1 MSLQV
6 EIEKKLN
13 DKVLSVSFDTEGK
26 QGITGILGASG
37 CGKSMTLKCIAGI
50 ETPDRGKIVL
60 NGRVLFDSGKKINLR
75 VQDRHV
81 GYLFQNYA
89 LFPNMTVEKN
99 IAAGFQY
106 RPGQKMSAEEIKK
119 QTADYMELL
128 HVTELKSSYPGK
140 LSGGQQQR
148 VALAR
153 ALVIKPDVL
162 LMDEPLSNLD
172 AKLRVE
178 MRTVIKEIQHTVGI
192 TNVYVT
198 HDQEEA
204 MAVSDRIAVMNQGD
218 IQQVGTPKAI
228 YQRPAN
234 LFVATFIGRSNILP
248 GTLKMQG
255 GKCVLCFDA
264 GFEVEMHNVLP
275 EQQKQQRVQIS
286 VRPEEFV
293 LSTSQEAG
301 GLKATVDS
309 SVFLGLN
316 THYFAHTDEGER
328 IEIIQESQI
337 DSVIPDGAVIRLGVK
352 TEKIN
357 VFGEDGAHNLLEGVH
372 DDNAV

>member
-99 IAAGFQY
+99 IAAGFKY
-106 RPGQKMSAEEIKK
+106 RPGQKMTAEEIKK

-128 HVTELKSSYPGK
+128 HVAELKSSYPGK

-148 VALAR
+148 VGIAR
-153 ALVIKPDVL
+153 AFVSSPKVIFA
-162 LMDEPLSNLD
+162 DEPTGNLD
-172 AKLRVE
+172 SRTSKQVLYRMLE
-178 MRTVIKEIQHTVGI
+178 MSKTSHVTFVM
-192 TNVYVT
+192 VT
-198 HDQEEA
+198 HEPELA
-204 MAVSDRIAVMNQGD
+204 ECADRIVTILDGKICSNVVQDEETKKKNRDALFADLNGD
-218 IQQVGTPKAI
+218 
-228 YQRPAN
+228 
-234 LFVATFIGRSNILP
+234 LDIG
-248 GTLKMQG
+248 GEAAK
-255 GKCVLCFDA
+255 
-264 GFEVEMHNVLP
+264 
-275 EQQKQQRVQIS
+275 EQK
-286 VRPEEFV
+286 
-293 LSTSQEAG
+293 
-301 GLKATVDS
+301 
-309 SVFLGLN
+309 
-316 THYFAHTDEGER
+316 
-328 IEIIQESQI
+328 
-337 DSVIPDGAVIRLGVK
+337 
-352 TEKIN
+352 
-357 VFGEDGAHNLLEGVH
+357 
-372 DDNAV
+372 

>member
-1 MSLQV
+1 MSLEV
-6 EIEKKLN
+6 NIRK
-13 DKVLSVSFDTEGK
+13 SFSSFTLDVAFEAGDETLGF
-26 QGITGILGASG
+26 LGASG
-37 CGKSMTLKCIAGI
+37 CGKSLTMRCIAGI
-50 ETPDRGKIVL
+50 ETPDEGRIVV
-60 NGRVLFDSGKKINLR
+60 NDRVFFDSERKINLTPQQR
-75 VQDRHV
+75 KTAL
-81 GYLFQNYA
+81 LFQSYM
-89 LFPNMTVEKN
+89 LFPNLTVAEN
-99 IAAGFQY
+99 VAAGIG
-106 RPGQKMSAEEIKK
+106 REASK
-119 QTADYMELL
+119 ADRDAL
-128 HVTELKSSYPGK
+128 VAAELKRFGLEGFDRRYPAQ

-204 MAVSDRIAVMNQGD
+204 MAVSDRIAVMNQGV

-248 GTLKMQG
+248 GELKPEG
-255 GKCVLCFDA
+255 GKCMLSFDG
-264 GFEVEMHNVLP
+264 GFSVPVENVLP
-275 EQQKQQRVQIS
+275 EQQKPQRVQVS

-293 LSTSQEAG
+293 LNTAEQAS

-316 THYFAHTDEGER
+316 THYFAHTDTGER
-328 IEIIQESQI
+328 IEIVQESQI
-337 DSVIPDGAVIRLGVK
+337 DNVIPDGTVIRLGVK

-357 VFGEDGAHNLLEGVH
+357 IFAEDGTRNLLEGVH

>member
-60 NGRVLFDSGKKINLR
+60 NGRVLFDSGKKINLC

-106 RPGQKMSAEEIKK
+106 RPGQKMTAEEIKK

-148 VALAR
+148 LCIAR
-153 ALVIKPDVL
+153 AMAVSPSVL
-162 LMDEPLSNLD
+162 LMDEPASALD
-172 AKLRVE
+172 PISTAKVE
-178 MRTVIKEIQHTVGI
+178 ELIHELKKDYTIVI
-192 TNVYVT
+192 VT
-198 HDQEEA
+198 HNMQQA
-204 MAVSDRIAVMNQGD
+204 TRISDNTAFFLLGEVVEYDNTER
-218 IQQVGTPKAI
+218 
-228 YQRPAN
+228 
-234 LFVATFIGRSNILP
+234 LFSIPRDKRTEDYITGR
-248 GTLKMQG
+248 
-255 GKCVLCFDA
+255 
-264 GFEVEMHNVLP
+264 
-275 EQQKQQRVQIS
+275 
-286 VRPEEFV
+286 
-293 LSTSQEAG
+293 
-301 GLKATVDS
+301 
-309 SVFLGLN
+309 
-316 THYFAHTDEGER
+316 
-328 IEIIQESQI
+328 
-337 DSVIPDGAVIRLGVK
+337 
-352 TEKIN
+352 
-357 VFGEDGAHNLLEGVH
+357 FG
-372 DDNAV
+372 

>member
-148 VALAR
+148 VMIAR
-153 ALVIKPDVL
+153 AMISNPRL
-162 LMDEPLSNLD
+162 LILDEPTTGVDATSTKALYDTLYEINTKYKTTIFMITHGRLQDCKGCDRILRMDE
-172 AKLRVE
+172 
-178 MRTVIKEIQHTVGI
+178 G
-192 TNVYVT
+192 
-198 HDQEEA
+198 
-204 MAVSDRIAVMNQGD
+204 
-218 IQQVGTPKAI
+218 
-228 YQRPAN
+228 
-234 LFVATFIGRSNILP
+234 
-248 GTLKMQG
+248 
-255 GKCVLCFDA
+255 
-264 GFEVEMHNVLP
+264 
-275 EQQKQQRVQIS
+275 
-286 VRPEEFV
+286 
-293 LSTSQEAG
+293 
-301 GLKATVDS
+301 
-309 SVFLGLN
+309 
-316 THYFAHTDEGER
+316 R
-328 IEIIQESQI
+328 IEEQ
-337 DSVIPDGAVIRLGVK
+337 
-352 TEKIN
+352 
-357 VFGEDGAHNLLEGVH
+357 
-372 DDNAV
+372 

>member
-148 VALAR
+148 VALAQSTPQPSSLRMRKTAGVGR
-153 ALVIKPDVL
+153 ALT
-162 LMDEPLSNLD
+162 
-172 AKLRVE
+172 AKYSRKSS
-178 MRTVIKEIQHTVGI
+178 I
-192 TNVYVT
+192 
-198 HDQEEA
+198 
-204 MAVSDRIAVMNQGD
+204 S
-218 IQQVGTPKAI
+218 PKASLSA
-228 YQRPAN
+228 RAVWRMP
-234 LFVATFIGRSNILP
+234 RSL
-248 GTLKMQG
+248 
-255 GKCVLCFDA
+255 
-264 GFEVEMHNVLP
+264 
-275 EQQKQQRVQIS
+275 
-286 VRPEEFV
+286 
-293 LSTSQEAG
+293 
-301 GLKATVDS
+301 
-309 SVFLGLN
+309 
-316 THYFAHTDEGER
+316 
-328 IEIIQESQI
+328 
-337 DSVIPDGAVIRLGVK
+337 
-352 TEKIN
+352 
-357 VFGEDGAHNLLEGVH
+357 
-372 DDNAV
+372 